1 MSIRT
6 FGIMI
11 TIWNKDARNTASIDY
26 MRERLQELLMTSEEV
41 RYQDHNGTIKQN
53 EMKRKA
59 RVQPD
64 GAQKHNNNNNNNNNN
79 NQGDDQNK
87 QRKKFKAL
95 DVAALGV
102 AGAQAA
108 VAEKPAV
115 PCTPLL
121 IHLFIFY
128 LLLFRLCPLC
138 PPCSLSQDS
147 LLSFILL

>member
-11 TIWNKDARNTASIDY
+11 TVWNKDARNTASIDY

-59 RVQPD
+59 RVQPE
-64 GAQKHNNNNNNNNNN
+64 GAPKHA
-79 NQGDDQNK
+79 NQGEDQQNK
-87 QRKKFKAL
+87 QRKKPKAL

-102 AGAQAA
+102 AGAQAT

-115 PCTPLL
+115 PCTRPPL
-121 IHLFIFY
+121 ISLF
-128 LLLFRLCPLC
+128 
-138 PPCSLSQDS
+138 
-147 LLSFILL
+147 SF